1 MTLPGYSLRSF
12 EVIFQAKFGNLKKIS
27 NASDYCD
34 SCHNIKKEMY
44 LATTQHEYD
53 ELKNWLL

>member
-44 LATTQHEYD
+44 LTTTQHEYD
-53 ELKNWLL
+53 ELKN